1 MFGNRRGDQR
11 VGSLRP
17 LSLRFF
23 DRILKSKFGFLC
35 KFKQYT
41 LNLIMK
47 RLDLG
52 MKQTCRGFEYENQPL
67 KKLIGKVTLL
77 IQDHNHNW
85 GLIFMFLG
93 LVSYLDQLGT

>member
-23 DRILKSKFGFLC
+23 DRILKSKYRFLC

-52 MKQTCRGFEYENQPL
+52 MKQCVVGSSMRILLMQEYLE
-67 KKLIGKVTLL
+67 
-77 IQDHNHNW
+77 
-85 GLIFMFLG
+85 FLRII
-93 LVSYLDQLGT
+93 SYFKFLFV